1 MNTHTNGFTKAVW
14 ETAGRAALIALALA
28 AGARTAA
35 AQTAQEATAP
45 IRTVEVGGT
54 DVSDGAYKAGEYNGL
69 QNKGGLAI
77 GHFDLRGGAAY
88 DTDSA
93 LRWRIKGADLGLD
106 TRSLS
111 GEVGAQGV
119 FRLNFGFDQLRRN
132 RSDSYQTPLQGAGSN
147 ILTLPGGWQ
156 VPTVAGSTATN
167 NVVNVLSV
175 RGLVSAIGT
184 SRYINTQTTS
194 PTFTGLLT
202 PTASQISSVNSA
214 SLVDVPTF
222 QNYNL
227 FTTRTKFDAAFDYS
241 FDPRWGVSGE
251 FRPEHKDG
259 VKPMGTVSRST
270 GGDISTI
277 LPDVIDTNTYQTDLR
292 LNFRGAKGFAQAAY
306 YGSIFTNNVP
316 FMQWQNWATGPT
328 VTGAANLGTG
338 VVNTMSSTPGNQFHQ
353 VSGSGGVTFSP
364 TTKLVVNGSV
374 ARNTQNDSFLT
385 DSTTPVV
392 PVSSLN
398 GLVVNESFNAKFNAK
413 PAKRLTVTAGY
424 KYDNRDNRTAIHI
437 FQYADAG
444 EAATANANFV
454 AGPNNP
460 LGAVLAQNA
469 NANRA
474 YSKKTNQANGEAD
487 FALPSRQWLKGTYEY
502 ERNNRDCYSSWIS
515 CADAA
520 ITNEHSL
527 RGEYRATPT
536 DELTFRVGYTYAA
549 RRTPSY
555 NENAFL
561 ALVPYANVSPATA
574 TGGMTAYA
582 FMTAS
587 GWNGWGPALP
597 YAVTTGN
604 ANVFFPNNN
613 ALPNAMYANN
623 NRISELPGMRRY
635 YVADRDRNKVRT
647 SATWQAT
654 NELSFQGNVD
664 YNKDHYADAIYGLQD
679 TNTWAANVEGMYA
692 VATDLSLSV
701 FYTYEDLTAG
711 SAGNTYTT
719 NSNAATLAGAL
730 ATTVGLSGNSCDGF
744 TTLLQRNNN
753 NKLDP
758 CLNWFTDRIDKVNSV
773 GVTLMGK
780 EVWDTKLDLNGNFI
794 VTRARSDNNV
804 TGGNWANN
812 LLIGPGSAPTTTAAF
827 FIGATALPTVSTDT
841 YELRVNGRYAV
852 TSTQALHLAY
862 TYMRMTSADWA
873 YEGMQ
878 FGSMSGVLPSNEQPF
893 NYSVHVFGVSYV
905 LSF

>member
-1 MNTHTNGFTKAVW
+1 MKTHTNGFTKAVW
-14 ETAGRAALIALALA
+14 GTAGRGAALAIALVACA
-28 AGARTAA
+28 HTAA
-35 AQTAQEATAP
+35 AQTAQEATKP
-45 IRTVEVGGT
+45 ISAVEFGGT

-69 QNKGGLAI
+69 QNKGGLGI

-88 DTDSA
+88 NDDSA

-119 FRLNFGFDQLRRN
+119 FRFNFGFDQLRRN

-147 ILTLPGGWQ
+147 VLTLPGGWQ
-156 VPTVAGSTATN
+156 VPTIAGSTATN
-167 NVVNVLSV
+167 NVVNVLSA
-175 RGLVSAIGT
+175 RGLLTTIGT
-184 SRYINTQTTS
+184 ARYINTQTNS
-194 PTFTGLLT
+194 ATFTGLLT
-202 PTASQISSVNSA
+202 PTAGQISSVSAA
-214 SLVDVPTF
+214 SLTDVPAF

-227 FTTRTKFDAAFDYS
+227 HTTRTKFDLAFDYS

-259 VKPMGTVSRST
+259 VKPMGTVSRNT

-277 LPDVIDTNTYQTDLR
+277 IPDVVDTNTYQTDMR
-292 LNFRGAKGFAQAAY
+292 VNFRGAKGFAQAAY
-306 YGSIFTNNVP
+306 YGSIFKNNVP

-328 VTGAANLGTG
+328 ATGAINFGTA

-353 VSGSGGVTFSP
+353 FSGSGGFNFSP
-364 TTKLVVNGSV
+364 TAKLVVNGSV
-374 ARNTQNDSFLT
+374 ARNTQNDSFLA

-398 GLVVNESFNAKFNAK
+398 GLVINQSFTVKFNAR
-413 PAKRLTVTAGY
+413 PAKKLSLTAGY
-424 KYDNRDNRTAIHI
+424 KYDNRDNRTAVHV
-437 FQYADAG
+437 FQYSDAG
-444 EAATANANFV
+444 EAPAANTSFV
-454 AGPNNP
+454 AGPSNP

-487 FALPSRQWLKGTYEY
+487 FALSSRQWLKGSYEY

-527 RGEYRATPT
+527 RAEYRATLS
-536 DELTFRVGYTYAA
+536 DDLTVRVGYTYSA
-549 RRTPSY
+549 RRTPNY

-561 ALVPYANVSPATA
+561 ALVPYTNVSPAAA
-574 TGGMTAYA
+574 TGGATAYSVMVA
-582 FMTAS
+582 N
-587 GWNGWGPALP
+587 GWTGWGPASG
-597 YAVTTGN
+597 YAATTGN
-604 ANVFFPNNN
+604 MNMFFPSNN
-613 ALPNAMYANN
+613 ALANAMYGNL

-635 YVADRDRNKVRT
+635 YAADRNRDKIRT

-654 NELSFQGNVD
+654 DELSFQGNVD

-711 SAGNTYTT
+711 SAGNTYTA
-719 NSNAATLAGAL
+719 NSNTATLTGAL
-730 ATTVGLSGNSCDGF
+730 ATTIGLSGNSCDGF
-744 TTLLQRNNN
+744 TTLQQRNNN

-758 CLNWFTDRIDKVNSV
+758 CLNWFTDRIDKVNSA

-780 EVWDTKLDLNGNFI
+780 EAWDTKLDLTGNFI
-794 VTRARSDNNV
+794 VTRARSDNTV

-812 LLIGPGSAPTTTAAF
+812 LLMGPGAAPTTTAAY
-827 FIGATALPTVSTDT
+827 FIAASALPTVSTDT
-841 YELRVNGRYAV
+841 YELRLNGRYAV
-852 TSTQALHLAY
+852 TKTQALHLAY
-862 TYMRMTSADWA
+862 TYMRMTSVDWM

-878 FGSMSGVLPSNEQPF
+878 FGSLSGILPSNEQPF

>member
-1 MNTHTNGFTKAVW
+1 MTTHTNGFTKAVW
-14 ETAGRAALIALALA
+14 ETAVRGAAIAIALACA
-28 AGARTAA
+28 HSAT
-35 AQTAQEATAP
+35 AQTAQEVTAP
-45 IRTVEVGGT
+45 IRTVEFGGT
-54 DVSDGAYKAGEYNGL
+54 DVTDGAYKAGEYNGL
-69 QNKGGLAI
+69 QNKGGLGI

-88 DTDSA
+88 NTDSA
-93 LRWRIKGADLGLD
+93 LRWRIKGVDLGLD

-111 GEVGAQGV
+111 GEVGTQGL
-119 FRLNFGFDQLRRN
+119 FRFNFGFDQLRRN
-132 RSDSYQTPLQGAGSN
+132 RSDSYQTPYSGAGSN
-147 ILTLPGGWQ
+147 VLTLPNGWQ
-156 VPTVAGSTATN
+156 VPTIAGSTATN
-167 NVVNVLSV
+167 NVVNVLSA
-175 RGLVSAIGT
+175 RGLVPTIGT
-184 SRYINTQTTS
+184 ARYINTQTNS

-202 PTASQISSVNSA
+202 PTASQISSVNA
-214 SLVDVPTF
+214 AGLVDVPAF
-222 QNYNL
+222 QNYSV
-227 FTTRTKFDAAFDYS
+227 FTTRTKFDLAFDYS

-259 VKPMGTVSRST
+259 VKPMGTVSRNT

-277 LPDVIDTNTYQTDLR
+277 IPDVVDANTDQIDLR

-306 YGSIFTNNVP
+306 YGSIFKNNVP
-316 FMQWQNWATGPT
+316 FMRWQNWATGPT
-328 VTGAANLGTG
+328 ATGAINLGTA
-338 VVNTMSSTPGNQFHQ
+338 VVNTMSSPPDNQYHQ
-353 VSGSGGVTFSP
+353 VSGSGGFNFSP
-364 TTKLVVNGSV
+364 TAKLVVNGSI

-392 PVSSLN
+392 PVNSLD
-398 GLVVNESFNAKFNAK
+398 GLVVNEAFNAKFNSK
-413 PAKRLTVTAGY
+413 PAKRLSLTAAY
-424 KYDNRDNRTAIHI
+424 KFDNRDNRTAVHI

-444 EAATANANFV
+444 EAASANAAFV
-454 AGPNNP
+454 AGPSNP

-474 YSKKTNQANGEAD
+474 YSRKTNQVNADLD
-487 FALPSRQWLKGTYEY
+487 FALASRQWLKGTYEY
-502 ERNNRDCYSSWIS
+502 ERNNRDCYSSWVS

-520 ITNEHSL
+520 ITNEHSV
-527 RGEYRATPT
+527 RAEYRATPT
-536 DELTFRVGYTYAA
+536 DDLTFRVGYTRAA
-549 RRTPSY
+549 RRTPNY

-561 ALVPYANVSPATA
+561 ALVPYANIAPATA
-574 TGGMTAYA
+574 LNGMTAYA
-582 FMTAS
+582 YLTATAL
-587 GWNGWGPALP
+587 NGWGPALP

-635 YVADRDRNKVRT
+635 YVADRDRDKIRT
-647 SATWQAT
+647 AATWQAT
-654 NELSFQGNVD
+654 EALSFQGNVD
-664 YNKDHYADAIYGLQD
+664 YNKDHYTDAVYGLQD

-692 VATDLSLSV
+692 VAADFSLSV

-711 SAGNTYTT
+711 SAGNTYTA
-719 NSNAATLAGAL
+719 NSNAAALTGAL
-730 ATTVGLSGNSCDGF
+730 ATTIGLSGNSCDGF

-758 CLNWFTDRIDKVNSV
+758 CLNWFTNRVDKVNSA
-773 GVTLMGK
+773 GVALIGK
-780 EVWDTKLDLNGNFI
+780 EVWDTKLDLTGDFI
-794 VTRARSDNNV
+794 LTRARSDNNV

-827 FIGATALPTVSTDT
+827 FIGAAALPTVSTDS

-852 TSTQALHLAY
+852 TATQALHLAY
-862 TYMRMTSADWA
+862 TYMRMTSADWM